1 MSTLNENYL
10 ISDLTNDFFE
20 KSLGYHNN
28 FFEHGDWRLVGHGEV
43 TIERHRITESINM
56 EYVSR
61 LVADLKHMSAF
72 GIIFLSMSARALM
85 LICI

>member
-43 TIERHRITESINM
+43 TIERHRITESINIWNM
-56 EYVSR
+56 F
-61 LVADLKHMSAF
+61 LVWLLILKHMSAF
-72 GIIFLSMSARALM
+72 GLSCFL
-85 LICI
+85 